1 MAAAVAPVALL
12 DDPERLLA
20 GLSPLRARLLDALA
34 EPASATELA
43 RRLGLTR
50 QKVNYHLRVLES
62 AGLVEL
68 VEVRQRRGCTERV
81 MRRSAAAFVVDPAVL
96 PAAADSPVRSR
107 DRHAAEHLIATAS
120 DTVRDVARMQTAA
133 DARGQR
139 LLTFTLETEVAFA
152 HPSDVHAYADALA
165 AAMAEVG
172 QRFHDPAGRRYR
184 LVAGG
189 HPAPGPR
196 GHRASLEETSAA
208 DTTDKEPS

>member
-1 MAAAVAPVALL
+1 VALL
-12 DDPERLLA
+12 DDPGRLLA
-20 GLSPLRARLLDALA
+20 GLSPMRARLLDALA

-43 RRLGLTR
+43 ARLALTR

-96 PAAADSPVRSR
+96 PDATDSPVRSR
-107 DRHAAEHLIATAS
+107 DRHATEHLIATAS
-120 DTVRDVARMQTAA
+120 DTVRQVARMQTAA
-133 DARGQR
+133 DAQGQR

-165 AAMAEVG
+165 AAMADVA

-184 LVAGG
+184 VVAGG
-189 HPAPGPR
+189 HPAPKPPKPPKR
-196 GHRASLEETSAA
+196 RPA
-208 DTTDKEPS
+208 DTTEEPS

>member
-1 MAAAVAPVALL
+1 MRTAVAQVALL
-12 DDPERLLA
+12 DDPGRLLA

-34 EPASATELA
+34 GPASATELA
-43 RRLGLTR
+43 KRLGLTR

-81 MRRSAAAFVVDPAVL
+81 MRRSAAAFVVDPAVV

-107 DRHAAEHLIATAS
+107 DRHAAEHLIGTAS
-120 DTVRDVARMQTAA
+120 DTVREVARMQTAA
-133 DARGQR
+133 EAHGQR

-152 HPSDVHAYADALA
+152 HPSDVHAFADALA

-172 QRFHDPAGRRYR
+172 QRFHHPAGRHYR
-184 LVAGG
+184 VVAGG
-189 HPAPGPR
+189 HPARAPR
-196 GHRASLEETSAA
+196 SRRPSCTETIPAPTTEEN
-208 DTTDKEPS
+208 PS